1 MRHPGCLTLL
11 QAEHAAAGHC
21 GGSARDFK
29 GSPAACLWWLPSGSV
44 RTLSNPDW
52 SLLSPQLQCILY
64 HSQLAPDASLS
75 CISDIIKT
83 ARSFNANHG
92 LSGVL
97 VFDGQHF
104 LQYLEG
110 PQQPLWDLLVRIAQ
124 DPRHVNFNLQYKG
137 TVPGE
142 RLFRS
147 WSMGYALVDDADP
160 LAELG
165 ALVGEAA
172 LEKLKAMVPTLDI
185 A

>member
-1 MRHPGCLTLL
+1 M
-11 QAEHAAAGHC
+11 
-21 GGSARDFK
+21 
-29 GSPAACLWWLPSGSV
+29 
-44 RTLSNPDW
+44 
-52 SLLSPQLQCILY
+52 
-64 HSQLAPDASLS
+64 
-75 CISDIIKT
+75 
-83 ARSFNANHG
+83 
-92 LSGVL
+92 L

-160 LAELG
+160 LADLG
-165 ALVGEAA
+165 GLVGDAA
-172 LEKLKAMVPTLDI
+172 LEKLKSMVPTLDI